1 MKQLKLNEQAHRAAI
16 GRWSVLLLV
25 AAGMQILILPPLQAA
40 TPAKEITDS
49 RITSAVEDGLILEKG
64 VFPNNVDVS
73 SSHGIVTLSGPA
85 DNLLAKDRMVKVAES
100 IRGVRGVIDRITV
113 TPVTRPDEDIRKDIL
128 MALLQ
133 DPATES
139 YQVAVS
145 VQGAVAT
152 LTGSVHSNGEK
163 QLAGRIAKGVKGAKE
178 VHNDVTINYL
188 TKRSDPEIAADVKA
202 RLQWDI
208 WINGDM
214 VNATVKD
221 GRVTLTGTI
230 GSAISKSRAID
241 DALVNGVMFVESSGL
256 TIEPWASEG
265 VHRKSEYPVRSDS
278 EIKLAIQAELP
289 LDPRVSA
296 FSPSVTVEDGMVTLS
311 GTVGNLKAKTSAEQD
326 AKNIAGVWRVDDLLK
341 VRPKDQPADA
351 EMQKQL
357 KAALSWDPF
366 LDSSTIEAG
375 VTNTVASLSG
385 TVDSSF
391 QKAEALDVASR
402 IKGVTMVRNHLKTEQ
417 DSSIYYYDW
426 PYYSYD
432 WPYYNQSPYDASEI
446 VSELYPS
453 DEHIKKRIEDA
464 FFWSP
469 FVRSDDVKVNVNG
482 GVATLTGTVGTWIG
496 WGEVDK
502 DARKSGATQV
512 LNQVKVK

>member
-1 MKQLKLNEQAHRAAI
+1 
-16 GRWSVLLLV
+16 
-25 AAGMQILILPPLQAA
+25 
-40 TPAKEITDS
+40 
-49 RITSAVEDGLILEKG
+49 
-64 VFPNNVDVS
+64 
-73 SSHGIVTLSGPA
+73 
-85 DNLLAKDRMVKVAES
+85 
-100 IRGVRGVIDRITV
+100 
-113 TPVTRPDEDIRKDIL
+113 
-128 MALLQ
+128 
-133 DPATES
+133 
-139 YQVAVS
+139 
-145 VQGAVAT
+145 
-152 LTGSVHSNGEK
+152 
-163 QLAGRIAKGVKGAKE
+163 
-178 VHNDVTINYL
+178 
-188 TKRSDPEIAADVKA
+188 
-202 RLQWDI
+202 
-208 WINGDM
+208 
-214 VNATVKD
+214 
-221 GRVTLTGTI
+221 
-230 GSAISKSRAID
+230 
-241 DALVNGVMFVESSGL
+241 
-256 TIEPWASEG
+256 
-265 VHRKSEYPVRSDS
+265 
-278 EIKLAIQAELP
+278 
-289 LDPRVSA
+289 
-296 FSPSVTVEDGMVTLS
+296 
-311 GTVGNLKAKTSAEQD
+311 VGNLKAKTSAEQD
-326 AKNIAGVWRVDDLLK
+326 AKNIVGVWKVDDLLK
-341 VRPKDQPADA
+341 VRSKDQPADA

-391 QKAEALDVASR
+391 QKAEAQDVASR